1 MIHKKENASLNIML
15 ADDDADDRYF
25 FEKALVELSIVTNFK
40 SVSDGAK
47 LMDYL
52 SENLENLPDV
62 IFLDF
67 NMPRKNGSECLKEI
81 KRNEQ
86 LRHIPVIMC
95 STSLRDQIVDV
106 LYSMGAHYYLHKCSF
121 QELIKCIQNI
131 LNMLM
136 ENPMQ
141 PSKDKFILNLQEV

>member
-1 MIHKKENASLNIML
+1 MIHTLQNASLNILL

-25 FEKALVELSIVTNFK
+25 FEKALNELSIVTKFI

-52 SENLENLPDV
+52 SKNSENLPD
-62 IFLDF
+62 IISLDF
-67 NMPRKNGSECLKEI
+67 NMPRKNGLECVKEI
-81 KRNEQ
+81 KRNEN
-86 LRHIPVIMC
+86 LKHIPVIMC
-95 STSLRDQIVDV
+95 STSLGDQIIDV

-121 QELIKCIQNI
+121 QEQIKCIQNI